1 MVPLMATDEEIE
13 ELDDELET
21 EDDGESN
28 EETHEVKDDIDEELE
43 EELDD
48 DGDDNDA
55 YIAEIDAETFKSIF
69 MEEESMELPI
79 EKKNGI
85 YNTCTMDSLAH
96 NKCPVYWGV
105 LIFKPIWYLQQ
116 CPLYT
121 ECPQ

>member
-13 ELDDELET
+13 ELDDDA

-28 EETHEVKDDIDEELE
+28 EETHEVK
-43 EELDD
+43 
-48 DGDDNDA
+48 A
-55 YIAEIDAETFKSIF
+55 
-69 MEEESMELPI
+69 
-79 EKKNGI
+79 
-85 YNTCTMDSLAH
+85 CTMDSLAH
-96 NKCPVYWGV
+96 NKCPVYWSV